1 MQQTSFDTQTFDA
14 AVYTV
19 NKQAKKTGSLTEII
33 IDEGSS
39 LQAFHLI
46 SLLMQCKIEDRWLMW
61 LSPNKGVNKQ
71 WLHSLGLAAA
81 PIVYMETGL
90 DNQAELAKR
99 ILAAKTSHL
108 VLEWL
113 GPLDAQTQAELS
125 HLARFTSTEVML
137 VRKR

>member
-1 MQQTSFDTQTFDA
+1 MQQTSFDNHTFNPVSYA
-14 AVYTV
+14 A
-19 NKQAKKTGSLTEII
+19 NDQAPKNGSLTEII

-46 SLLMQCKIEDRWLMW
+46 SLLLQCKIEDRWLMW

-71 WLHSLGLAAA
+71 WLYSLGLANA

-108 VLEWL
+108 VLEWV
-113 GPLDAQTQAELS
+113 GELDTQTQAELS